1 MDLQLPCCHG
11 WDDMCQC
18 RVGKVFDPNGE
29 TQLKK
34 KVAKAARKAVN
45 HQSSA
50 PPDMKLKNKLAKS
63 ARKGTNPFTKENF
76 CRCCLAHDPDP
87 TELDEGMPS
96 GGDSNLTWKRAC
108 LGEAAEKKAA
118 APRKI
123 KKA

>member
-18 RVGKVFDPNGE
+18 PCCKVFGPNGE

-45 HQSSA
+45 HKPSA
-50 PPDMKLKNKLAKS
+50 APGLKLKNKLAKS
-63 ARKGTNPFTKENF
+63 AREGANPFTEET
-76 CRCCLAHDPDP
+76 AHDPDP
-87 TELDEGMPS
+87 TEPDEGMPS

-108 LGEAAEKKAA
+108 LGEAAEKKAV
-118 APRKI
+118 APRKN